1 MDLSNKKL
9 QDLREVAKAI
19 GIKNITKY
27 KKGRADCGYFGDAK
41 SLPFS

>member
-9 QDLREVAKAI
+9 QDLREIAKAI

-27 KKGRADCGYFGDAK
+27 KKDELKRR
-41 SLPFS
+41 